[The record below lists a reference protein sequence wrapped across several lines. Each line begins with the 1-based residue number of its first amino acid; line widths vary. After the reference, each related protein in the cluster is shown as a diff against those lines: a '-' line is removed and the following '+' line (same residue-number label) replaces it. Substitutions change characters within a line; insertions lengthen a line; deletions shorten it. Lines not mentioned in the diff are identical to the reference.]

1 METTPAFF
9 CDQCGKC
16 FSDKSS
22 FNSHQRYHDTDRKQ
36 CGKCGIYFPN
46 LVLLQQHL
54 NKHDSS
60 KEHVCNVCEKIFS
73 SRSSLSHHKKRHL
86 LIFECNICNVKFPRK
101 ENLMRHKRKCGFADI
116 KIRKQPLVS
125 PCSCCNE
132 S

>member
-1 METTPAFF
+1 METTAAFAFF

-16 FSDKSS
+16 FSDKTT
-22 FNSHQRYHDTDRKQ
+22 FHSHKRYHENDKKQ
-36 CGKCGIYFPN
+36 CGECGIYFPN
-46 LVLLQQHL
+46 SFLLQQHSVS
-54 NKHDSS
+54 KHNSS
-60 KEHVCNVCEKIFS
+60 KKYVWNVCEK
-73 SRSSLSHHKKRHL
+73 SLIIS
-86 LIFECNICNVKFPRK
+86 ECDRCNTKFPRK